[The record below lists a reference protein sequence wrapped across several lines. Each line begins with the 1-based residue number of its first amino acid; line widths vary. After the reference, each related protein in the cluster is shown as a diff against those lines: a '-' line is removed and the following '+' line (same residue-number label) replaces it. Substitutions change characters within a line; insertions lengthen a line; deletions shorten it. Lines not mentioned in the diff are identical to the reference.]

1 MKIKCIE
8 TINFR
13 NLKSGYPYRF
23 DGSDFVIIQGL
34 NEAGKTSVLEA
45 IEVGLFAKV
54 DKYKEPDFMTWGK
67 IEKPVVKLLIEQD
80 GKEIRIERNF
90 QDGKSYMEG
99 EGIDLKDDKRI
110 RSKIEEILGFHDP
123 DTFRNLL
130 TIRQNEM
137 INIEPDNIQKE
148 IDIIM
153 TGGREGNSVSEI
165 LSILNEKLSVRR
177 DRFLGDDWKVYERIL
192 KEIDRL
198 NSDKE
203 KLLENIKNSEIKRQK
218 LSEIRKQL
226 EVDIKDR
233 ESSQKLYQWLDVF
246 IPYREVIETMEAL
259 RDINAV
265 IQVIRRDIEEIEKTV
280 LGRRE
285 KLKIYRKFKEKQN
298 DYRLKERELLVISDK
313 LKTITEK
320 TKLID
325 EINTHLKDK
334 EIPSREELS
343 TFKELTIKI
352 QQEEETLKSQA
363 IILDVEALTD
373 MKVIFSHTE
382 NSLEKGQ
389 NMQHEIRDYSEKFSV
404 MDVVHVTITNS
415 GLSAASENL
424 RKHRQELEKM
434 INKFHTSFLGELEER
449 NLTSAKR
456 EQLSS
461 EIKKLLFNSSLED
474 VKNSADTLSA
484 EVKGIK
490 EVMDELARGL
500 GDTKSLDVEEAILDE
515 EEKRLSGKRK
525 ELEALEIKKAKLAG
539 NKHEE
544 RLHSERISLELS
556 LTKMEITDSDKE
568 SCIGLSLSDLKNRK
582 DEIRHWLEGITKRVN
597 DNRVQQ
603 ATLEAELRNTPT
615 YEELLS
621 VQEKG
626 AELERQRRKADIFL
640 KALIMLEDDL
650 RESSERT
657 REFIKSKTNEL
668 SSNYFRT
675 LTCGKYDEVEVFW
688 GNEISMKV
696 KERGTNTFREIDN
709 NRSLSRGAIQQLY
722 FAIRL
727 SLIKILTGDRKLP
740 LILDD
745 PFVDFDSYRL
755 KEALAI
761 IKMLL
766 AEGFQCLLFTC
777 HNRIAEDSGMIL
789 KI

>member
-34 NEAGKTSVLEA
+34 NEAGKTSILEA
-45 IEVGLFAKV
+45 IEVGFFARV

-67 IEKPVVKLLIEQD
+67 TEKSVIKLLIEQD
-80 GKEIRIERNF
+80 GKEILIERNF

-165 LSILNEKLSVRR
+165 LSILNEKLSMKR
-177 DRFLGDDWKVYERIL
+177 DRFLGDDWKIYERIQ

-203 KLLENIKNSEIKRQK
+203 GLLENIKNSEVKRQK
-218 LSEIRKQL
+218 LGDIKEQL
-226 EVDIKDR
+226 EIDIKDR
-233 ESSQKLYQWLDVF
+233 ESKQKLYQWLDIF
-246 IPYREVIETMEAL
+246 IPHREVIETIEAL
-259 RDINAV
+259 RDMNAV
-265 IQVIRRDIEEIEKTV
+265 IQVIRRDIEEIEKSV
-280 LGRRE
+280 VGRRE

-298 DYRLKERELLVISDK
+298 DYRLRERELFVISDK

-325 EINTHLKDK
+325 EMNTRLKDK
-334 EIPSREELS
+334 EIPSREELN

-352 QQEEETLKSQA
+352 QQGEATLKSQA
-363 IILDVEALTD
+363 IVLDVEAVANV
-373 MKVIFSHTE
+373 KVIVSHTE
-382 NSLEKGQ
+382 NVLKKGQ
-389 NMQHEIRDYSEKFSV
+389 NLQYEMRDYREKFSIR
-404 MDVVHVTITNS
+404 DVANITITNS
-415 GLSAASENL
+415 GLSTSSENL
-424 RKHRQELEKM
+424 SKHRLELEKM
-434 INKFHTSFLGELEER
+434 INKFRASSLDELEER
-449 NLTSAKR
+449 NLVSAKK
-456 EQLSS
+456 EQLSK
-461 EIKKLLFNSSLED
+461 EIKKLLLNSPLED
-474 VKNSADTLSA
+474 IKNSADILNA
-484 EVKGIK
+484 EVKNIK
-490 EVMDELARGL
+490 EMIDELAREL

-525 ELEALEIKKAKLAG
+525 ELEVLEIKKAKLAG
-539 NKHEE
+539 SKHEDK
-544 RLHSERISLELS
+544 LHSERISLELS
-556 LTKMEITDSDKE
+556 LAKMEIAGSDKE
-568 SCIGLSLSDLKNRK
+568 SFIGMSLPELKNK
-582 DEIRHWLEGITKRVN
+582 NDEIRHWLESVTKRVN

-603 ATLEAELRNTPT
+603 AALEGELKNTPI
-615 YEELLS
+615 YEELVS
-621 VQEKG
+621 MQEKV
-626 AELERQRRKADIFL
+626 AELEMLRKKTDIFL
-640 KALIMLEDDL
+640 KSLIILEDNL
-650 RESSERT
+650 RESSEKT
-657 REFIKSKTNEL
+657 REFIKIKINEL

-688 GNEISMKV
+688 GNEISIKV
-696 KERGTNTFREIDN
+696 KERGTGTFRKIDS

-727 SLIKILTGDRKLP
+727 SLIKVLTGDRKLP

-745 PFVDFDSYRL
+745 PFVDFDAYRL
-755 KEALAI
+755 KEAIAS

-766 AEGFQCLLFTC
+766 TEGFQCLLFTC
-777 HNRIAEDSGMIL
+777 HDRITEDLGMIL

>member
-23 DGSDFVIIQGL
+23 NGSDFVIIQGL
-34 NEAGKTSVLEA
+34 NEAGKSSILEA
-45 IEVGLFAKV
+45 IEAGLFAKV

-67 IEKPVVKLLIEQD
+67 VEKPVIKLLIEQD
-80 GKEIRIERNF
+80 GKEILIERNF
-90 QDGKSYMEG
+90 QDGKSYMAG
-99 EGIDLKDDKRI
+99 DGIDLKDDKRI
-110 RSKIEEILGFHDP
+110 RGKIEEILGFHDP

-148 IDIIM
+148 MDIIM

-177 DRFLGDDWKVYERIL
+177 DRFLGDDWKAYERIL

-198 NSDKE
+198 NIDKE
-203 KLLENIKNSEIKRQK
+203 RLLENIKNSEVKRQK
-218 LSEIRKQL
+218 LSEIREQL
-226 EVDIKDR
+226 GIDIKDI
-233 ESSQKLYQWLDVF
+233 ESKQKLYQWLDVF
-246 IPYREVIETMEAL
+246 IPYREAIETTEAL

-298 DYRLKERELLVISDK
+298 DYRLRERELSVISDK

-334 EIPSREELS
+334 EVPSREELNK
-343 TFKELTIKI
+343 FKELTIKI
-352 QQEEETLKSQA
+352 QQGEATLKSQT
-363 IILDVEALTD
+363 IILDIEALSD
-373 MKVIFSHTE
+373 IKVIVSDAG
-382 NSLEKGQ
+382 NSLKKGQ
-389 NMQHEIRDYSEKFSV
+389 NLRHEVKDYREKFSIR
-404 MDVVHVTITNS
+404 DVANITITNS
-415 GLSAASENL
+415 GLSTTSENL
-424 RKHRQELEKM
+424 GRHKQELDKM
-434 INKFHTSFLGELEER
+434 INKFSTSFLEELEER
-449 NLTSAKR
+449 NLINAKR
-456 EQLSS
+456 EQLSN
-461 EIKKLLFNSSLED
+461 EIKKLLLNSSPED
-474 VKNSADTLSA
+474 IKSSADILNT
-484 EVKGIK
+484 EIK
-490 EVMDELARGL
+490 DIKAVMDQLAGEL

-525 ELEALEIKKAKLAG
+525 ELEVLEIKKAKLAG
-539 NKHEE
+539 NKHEDK
-544 RLHSERISLELS
+544 LHNERISLELN
-556 LTKMEITDSDKE
+556 LTKMEITDSSKE
-568 SCIGLSLSDLKNRK
+568 SFIGLSLSDLKEKK
-582 DEIRHWLEGITKRVN
+582 DEIRHLLEGITKRVN
-597 DNRVQQ
+597 DNRIQQ
-603 ATLEAELRNTPT
+603 AALEAELKNTPT
-615 YEELLS
+615 YEEFVS
-621 VQEKG
+621 VQEKV
-626 AELERQRRKADIFL
+626 AELERLREKADIFL
-640 KALIMLEDDL
+640 KSLIILEDNL
-650 RESSERT
+650 RESSEKT
-657 REFIKSKTNEL
+657 REFIKTKTNEL

-675 LTCGKYDEVEVFW
+675 LTCGKYDGVEVFW
-688 GNEISMKV
+688 GNEISIKV
-696 KERGTNTFREIDN
+696 KESGTDTFREIDN
-709 NRSLSRGAIQQLY
+709 NRSLSRGAVQQLY

-755 KEALAI
+755 KEAMAI

-766 AEGFQCLLFTC
+766 TEGFQCLFFTC
-777 HNRIAEDSGMIL
+777 HDRITEDSGIVL
-789 KI
+789 RI